1 MRSGIL
7 TRLDNG
13 GMLKRKTGVASR
25 YEFTNGEQYLANSKR
40 MTAIKCMVLFIL
52 QWMLLAI

>member
-13 GMLKRKTGVASR
+13 WYVEKKTGVASR
-25 YEFTNGEQYLANSKR
+25 YEFTNGEQTFANSKR